1 MRINDVIASKGTTVI
16 TARSDQSVADLVK
29 LMTHHRIGA
38 VVITDDEQAV
48 IGVAAERDVV
58 GALARHGSAALDL
71 SIGEIMGEPDCCG
84 PDDELSGVAE
94 RMTEHRTRHMPVL
107 REGQM
112 VAIVSI
118 GDIVKSRID
127 QLQSEREHLENYLRG

>member
-1 MRINDVIASKGTTVI
+1 MRINDIISSKGSSVI
-16 TARSDQSVADLVK
+16 TARSTESDAHLVS
-29 LMTHHRIGA
+29 LLNDNRIGA

-48 IGVAAERDVV
+48 IGVA
-58 GALARHGSAALDL
+58 
-71 SIGEIMGEPDCCG
+71 
-84 PDDELSGVAE
+84 AE